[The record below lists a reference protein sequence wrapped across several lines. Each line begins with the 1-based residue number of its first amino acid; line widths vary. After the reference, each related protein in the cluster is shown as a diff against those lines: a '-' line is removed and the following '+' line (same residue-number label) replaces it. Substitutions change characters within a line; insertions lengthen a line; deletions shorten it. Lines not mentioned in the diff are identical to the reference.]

1 MKKPLTQRYIFW
13 FWLPMFASWLLMT
26 AEGPLISAATNRM
39 PDKVLMLAAQGMVIS
54 LSVTIESPIINML
67 ATSTA
72 LVKDRASYLLIRRFT
87 IHWMIGLTIVS
98 ILLAFTPL
106 FDLLILTGL
115 GTPPEVAVWV
125 QAGLQ
130 IMVFWSATIAWRRFL
145 QGVLIHF
152 GHTRQMA
159 LGTAVRLLTS
169 AVVIVTLS
177 LWGGWTAIINAALTW
192 MAGVIAEAIYIT
204 IVTRPVVAKHF
215 YPGSPVADETL
226 SYKELFW
233 FHMPLAATSL
243 LMLLAQPLV
252 TFSLNRLPN
261 PILSLAAWPVLF
273 QILLVSRAAAL
284 ALPEAVIALSD
295 KARTFPALRRF
306 TLSMSGSLAL
316 WMGFLVFSPLA
327 AFYVFTVQNMTE
339 ATGRLVVDVLPYYL
353 LFPAMTALIFGMR
366 GMLIHYKQTTAINW
380 GMGLNLLI
388 TAVVLA
394 IGLALRGD
402 GLVTAALALNFAAF
416 LEMIYLAWRTQHTL
430 PNGRHLIRRWQMA

>member
-1 MKKPLTQRYIFW
+1 MQKNLTQRYILW

-72 LVKDRASYLLIRRFT
+72 LVKDRVTYLLIRRFT

-98 ILLAFTPL
+98 ILVSFTPL
-106 FDLLILTGL
+106 YDFLIINGL
-115 GTPPEVAVWV
+115 GTPIEVAIWV
-125 QAGLQ
+125 KTGMQ
-130 IMVFWSATIAWRRFL
+130 IMFLWSATIAWRRFL
-145 QGVLIHF
+145 QGILIHF

-159 LGTAVRLLTS
+159 WGTAVRLLVS
-169 AVVIVTLS
+169 AIVIVSLS
-177 LWGGWTAIINAALTW
+177 LWGEWAAVINAALTW
-192 MAGVIAEAIYIT
+192 MAGVTAEAIYIT

-215 YPGSPVADETL
+215 YLGSPVADETL

-233 FHMPLAATSL
+233 FHLPLAATSL

-273 QILLVSRAAAL
+273 QILLISRAAAL
-284 ALPEAVIALSD
+284 ALPEAVIALTD
-295 KARTFPALRRF
+295 GTRTFPTMRRF
-306 TLSMSGSLAL
+306 TVFMSGGLAL
-316 WMGFLVFSPLA
+316 WMGILVFSPLA
-327 AFYVFTVQNMTE
+327 VFYIFTVQNMTE
-339 ATGRLVVDVLPYYL
+339 ATGNLIVNVLPYYL

-366 GMLIHYKQTTAINW
+366 GLLIKNKRTTAVNW
-380 GMGLNLLI
+380 GMGLNLTI
-388 TAVVLA
+388 TAVVLGV
-394 IGLALRGD
+394 GLVFRGD
-402 GLVTAALALNFAAF
+402 GLATAALALNFAAF
-416 LEMIYLAWRTQHTL
+416 FEMIYLAWRTQTTL
-430 PNGRHLIRRWQMA
+430 PHGRSLLRRWA